1 MPPTTP
7 MSWGV
12 CRTTQVSNSS
22 SCKLIFSS
30 VATKQSLLISS
41 SSFVSRGKKGGWARL
56 RRGKK
61 KENRKGKK
69 VRQTHRYEIVTVPPE
84 QLSILNEDGTSHIP
98 YYILGPY
105 TEGASL
111 NITCDATGG
120 KYSCFT
126 YPSLPVSLRSPL
138 VSLDRRRVFRVSVC
152 SCGNACTRMSSPILP
167 SLTFR
172 CNHVGLGSLSI
183 YWAMCNVCKHMVSA
197 CRSTS
202 A

>member
-22 SCKLIFSS
+22 SCKLILSS

-56 RRGKK
+56 RREKK

-126 YPSLPVSLRSPL
+126 YPTCLPVSP
-138 VSLDRRRVFRVSVC
+138 FT
-152 SCGNACTRMSSPILP
+152 SCFA
-167 SLTFR
+167 
-172 CNHVGLGSLSI
+172 
-183 YWAMCNVCKHMVSA
+183 
-197 CRSTS
+197 RSTS
-202 A
+202 SISSICVFLRKRVYANVFSNSTFSNISM